1 MGKERVHGLY
11 LSRSRGAWQGKGLLF
26 KTFKT
31 FPKKLTGYTQRFAQ
45 THYNHSESQ
54 LILGLT
60 MNLLGKTI
68 LLSVLLLTSANAL
81 AKSRGQVQ
89 RERVQ
94 RLAQIR
100 DFQAQE
106 LDFVDK
112 VVVDKSERKL
122 YLMATNSEGE
132 LQAYRTYSIM
142 LGWAPSGHKTE
153 EGDGKTPEGTY
164 TIDYRNPKSRYFL
177 SLHINY
183 PNAQDIAQAKER
195 GVSPGG
201 EIFIHGM
208 PNELGPYYSAWIPDW
223 MDGISRDLVYSA
235 LEFVDWTQGCIAVSN
250 EAIQEIYDLVKD
262 GTPIELNP

>member
-1 MGKERVHGLY
+1 
-11 LSRSRGAWQGKGLLF
+11 
-26 KTFKT
+26 
-31 FPKKLTGYTQRFAQ
+31 
-45 THYNHSESQ
+45 
-54 LILGLT
+54 
-60 MNLLGKTI
+60 MNLIGRT
-68 LLSVLLLTSANAL
+68 LLLCMLLLTSVSTLA
-81 AKSRGQVQ
+81 AKSRGQIQ
-89 RERVQ
+89 RERMQ

-100 DFQAQE
+100 DFQARE
-106 LDFVDK
+106 LEHVDK

-122 YLMATNSEGE
+122 YLMASDDEGE
-132 LQAYRTYSIM
+132 FQVYREYHIM

-153 EGDGKTPEGTY
+153 EGDGKTPEGNY

-183 PNAQDIAQAKER
+183 PNKEDSQSARAR

-223 MDGISRDLVYSA
+223 MDDAGRDLVYSA

-250 EAIQEIYDLVKD
+250 EAITEIFRLVKD
-262 GTPIELNP
+262 GTAIEINP